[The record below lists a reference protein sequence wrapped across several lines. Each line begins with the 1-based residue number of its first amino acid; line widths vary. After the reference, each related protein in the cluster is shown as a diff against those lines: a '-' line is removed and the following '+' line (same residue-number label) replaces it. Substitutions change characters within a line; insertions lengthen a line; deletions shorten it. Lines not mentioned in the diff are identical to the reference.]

1 MKIDACS
8 RNEISRHSKILC
20 MEDDSKFPKQ
30 GKKQASDQTL
40 NFIVSW
46 LESTCLKQGKDSANQ
61 TSWQEVIGVSL
72 TDVMPV
78 SHQSVYVYVRA
89 CSLLYRTCQSPIPSW
104 IYFPM
109 IGKEGVS
116 LEWYG
121 EGAREKGKNRWSESH
136 RCLAWF
142 FSVVSGFIGKRR
154 CDSALH
160 ICVHAN
166 VCGLYIVTSV
176 FAE

>member
-1 MKIDACS
+1 
-8 RNEISRHSKILC
+8 

-89 CSLLYRTCQSPIPSW
+89 SLLLYRTCQSPIPSW

-116 LEWYG
+116 
-121 EGAREKGKNRWSESH
+121 
-136 RCLAWF
+136 
-142 FSVVSGFIGKRR
+142 
-154 CDSALH
+154 
-160 ICVHAN
+160 
-166 VCGLYIVTSV
+166 
-176 FAE
+176 